1 MGVTK
6 LLAAGEGVSVDAAL
20 VLADAAVGVAGWAAD
35 RLALGLAGARTW
47 GRELINQGYLGSS
60 GN

>member
-1 MGVTK
+1 VCIQPMGVT
-6 LLAAGEGVSVDAAL
+6 AAGVFGAAK
-20 VLADAAVGVAGWAAD
+20 AAAGVA
-35 RLALGLAGARTW
+35 LGALAGFAGTRTW

>member
-1 MGVTK
+1 MGVTAAGVFGVSETAAAVA
-6 LLAAGEGVSVDAAL
+6 LGVLAA
-20 VLADAAVGVAGWAAD
+20 
-35 RLALGLAGARTW
+35 LAGTRTW